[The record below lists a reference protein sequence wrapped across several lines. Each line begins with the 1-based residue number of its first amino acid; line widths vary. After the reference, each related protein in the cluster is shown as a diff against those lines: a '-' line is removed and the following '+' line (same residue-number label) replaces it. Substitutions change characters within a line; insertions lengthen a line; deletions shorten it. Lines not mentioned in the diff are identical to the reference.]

1 MKRFVSMALA
11 VVMAISVMS
20 SSALAAPSMR
30 YSPSPDY
37 ISHNEV
43 RCGVLSNGIR
53 YEIAPMTLEE
63 IEAMYSEIST
73 YSYSHTQNY
82 QVPIA
87 NAAGTNGVQLGHDFV
102 ISPDTTVVVSVG
114 NLPSTMPTVN
124 IGLAN
129 KNGMW
134 QDWAPNVSSNE
145 KVTFTFVEG
154 DAVYTYQAKASTSEV
169 NSKIARFTIETE

>member
-1 MKRFVSMALA
+1 MKRFVSIALA

-30 YSPSPDY
+30 YSPSPDS

-87 NAAGTNGVQLGHDFV
+87 NAAGTNGV
-102 ISPDTTVVVSVG
+102 
-114 NLPSTMPTVN
+114 
-124 IGLAN
+124 LAN

>member
-20 SSALAAPSMR
+20 SSALAAPAMR
-30 YSPSPDY
+30 YSPSPDS

-73 YSYSHTQNY
+73 YSS
-82 QVPIA
+82 
-87 NAAGTNGVQLGHDFV
+87 
-102 ISPDTTVVVSVG
+102 
-114 NLPSTMPTVN
+114 
-124 IGLAN
+124 
-129 KNGMW
+129 
-134 QDWAPNVSSNE
+134 
-145 KVTFTFVEG
+145 
-154 DAVYTYQAKASTSEV
+154 
-169 NSKIARFTIETE
+169 